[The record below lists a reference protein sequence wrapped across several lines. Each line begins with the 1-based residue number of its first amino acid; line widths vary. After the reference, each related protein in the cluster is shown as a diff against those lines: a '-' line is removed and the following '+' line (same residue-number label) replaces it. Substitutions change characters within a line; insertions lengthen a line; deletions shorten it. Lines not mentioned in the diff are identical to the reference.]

1 MVAGEVEPPQG
12 PRDAAPDNRPLIADS
27 ATAMRSLAIRT
38 PCLCLV
44 LIIYFSSAIHSRYAI
59 CRRHVHFNS
68 GCTLIQQQ
76 LIRVICDP
84 DVNYPDNVTVIFSS
98 VFQAVSFL
106 KYTIRIYITLLSF
119 ILFSLLFLSPL
130 FPYFSNASQCFMF
143 IAQQTPDALVFKEE
157 VGSTLQCT

>member
-38 PCLCLV
+38 PCLCSV
-44 LIIYFSSAIHSRYAI
+44 LIIYFSSAIDSRYAI

-76 LIRVICDP
+76 LIRVIYVTEFDP
-84 DVNYPDNVTVIFSS
+84 DVNYPDNVTVIFPS
-98 VFQAVSFL
+98 VFQV
-106 KYTIRIYITLLSF
+106 
-119 ILFSLLFLSPL
+119 
-130 FPYFSNASQCFMF
+130 
-143 IAQQTPDALVFKEE
+143 V
-157 VGSTLQCT
+157 